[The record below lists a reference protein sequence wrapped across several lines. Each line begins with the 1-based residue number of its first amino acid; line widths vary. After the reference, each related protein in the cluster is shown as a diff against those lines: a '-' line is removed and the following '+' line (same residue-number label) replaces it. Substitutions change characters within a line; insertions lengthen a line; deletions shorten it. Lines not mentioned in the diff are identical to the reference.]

1 MSGLERR
8 CKKVGSAVHPVGP
21 SGSILRL
28 ITPRAADRHIG
39 LSAIFRGR
47 ADALALQEWS
57 VANSFPWAPTSGQPF
72 YARPATPGG

>member
-8 CKKVGSAVHPVGP
+8 YKTVGSAGHPVGP

-39 LSAIFRGR
+39 LSGAGVS
-47 ADALALQEWS
+47 LAGASLHW
-57 VANSFPWAPTSGQPF
+57 
-72 YARPATPGG
+72 